1 VTPRKIN
8 VIYSVSDDP
17 NFGEPILAEV
27 VLIAPDLLM
36 EVEGDEW
43 TFLLIPKVGDDQDT
57 IEVDRA
63 KCWYFALGLMHAYD
77 TDLEVD
83 YDFLAN
89 CSFLDFIRKFGKK

>member
-1 VTPRKIN
+1 VSVRRIKA
-8 VIYSVSDDP
+8 IYTASDDP
-17 NFGEPILAEV
+17 NFGDPVQAEV
-27 VLIAPDLLM
+27 VLIAPEMIM

-43 TFLLIPKVGDDQDT
+43 TFLLIPKVDDDQDT

-83 YDFLAN
+83 YDYLAN